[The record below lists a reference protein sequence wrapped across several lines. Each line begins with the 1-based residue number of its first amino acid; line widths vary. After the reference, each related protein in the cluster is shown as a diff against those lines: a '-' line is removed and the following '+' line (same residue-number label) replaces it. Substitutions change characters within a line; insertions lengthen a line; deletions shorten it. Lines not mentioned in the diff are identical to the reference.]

1 MPAHLPTAQF
11 PYPAHMPMATNNMG
25 NQASQQGGQPQPITH
40 PAPSPVQQHGNSQ
53 SHQQGRPPNSGTPQP
68 PGGPYP
74 HMAPTNIQGHPPL
87 IPSPQNQSPQT
98 MHNPYPYVSQ
108 HPIFQPGT
116 TGHLY
121 TQQHMPTS
129 GNQTMHTG
137 PSQQI
142 NHGAQIVVMPIPS
155 LDKYSIIHTT
165 NNFNST
171 WEVSPGKAPK
181 SINKHGGF
189 MSRTSKFYFF
199 FIFLM
204 QV

>member
-1 MPAHLPTAQF
+1 MFLDILVPGQAQPMPAHLPTAQF

-142 NHGAQIVVMPIPS
+142 NHGAQIVVMPNPQ
-155 LDKYSIIHTT
+155 
-165 NNFNST
+165 
-171 WEVSPGKAPK
+171 PGQVQHHPH
-181 SINKHGGF
+181 NQQFQQHMGG
-189 MSRTSKFYFF
+189 
-199 FIFLM
+199 
-204 QV
+204 